1 MEKIKYDSSSIQL
14 ISMFE
19 RMTSAKLK
27 DAFEVDNLQV
37 FVVQPGFIGKAVG
50 KKGIN
55 VKKLAEMLKKNIK
68 IIDYNPKIEVFAKNV
83 TFPIIPA
90 RIEYDQKE
98 KILTLIP
105 KDMLSRGL
113 LIGKQAVKLR
123 ETEKIIKRFFDVEE
137 VKVSKPDGYIDETL
151 KEEKHNPAQQPI
163 EKETKE
169 EATERKIE
177 ETTEK
182 EEKEIEEETETNK
195 TEKLNKKLKELEKE
209 IKEETEETNILKE
222 KKEEE
227 KELEKEL
234 EEETE
239 LVENSSEETNKKEDT
254 EEEKAEQKNR

>member
-27 DAFEVDNLQV
+27 DAFEIDKLQV
-37 FVVQPGFIGKAVG
+37 FVVQPGYIGKAVG

-55 VKKLAEMLKKNIK
+55 VKKLADMLKKNIK
-68 IIDYNPKIEVFAKNV
+68 IIEYNPKIEVFSKNV

-113 LIGKQAVKLR
+113 LIGKNAVKLR

-137 VKVSKPDGYIDETL
+137 VKVAKPDGYVDEKL
-151 KEEKHNPAQQPI
+151 QEEKHNPAQIPI
-163 EKETKE
+163 TQNESKE
-169 EATERKIE
+169 
-177 ETTEK
+177 
-182 EEKEIEEETETNK
+182 
-195 TEKLNKKLKELEKE
+195 
-209 IKEETEETNILKE
+209 E
-222 KKEEE
+222 KKEENKE
-227 KELEKEL
+227 VEEELKEELEKEL
-234 EEETE
+234 DEEFKEKA
-239 LVENSSEETNKKEDT
+239 EEQEA
-254 EEEKAEQKNR
+254 EEEKIKSEERKEEKNEENKTE